1 MREIASRVIRRR
13 WVDRGLACIVIMTDS
28 VKLVVGAIRTSSVE
42 QKPRSSSIRDLGTRK
57 KTTEKLIHVSRG
69 PEKGL
74 NVNKDLHCVVDAGC
88 WHWYRCHWR
97 CVAVQQRENR
107 STKYR
112 RCLISSPIYSNGVKF
127 NKAAEWHWLSH
138 WPSNIRV
145 AKASSHT
152 TMFARHRLHFA
163 PADTAREPTKFASSL
178 HRSNRTSPN
187 RHLAAPSTPR
197 ALF

>member
-1 MREIASRVIRRR
+1 MRYLSTLGWSQIGLHHNYDWLGETGSRYNTNEQRR
-13 WVDRGLACIVIMTDS
+13 
-28 VKLVVGAIRTSSVE
+28 E
-42 QKPRSSSIRDLGTRK
+42 NPRISSILDHGTRK
-57 KTTEKLIHVSRG
+57 KTVAKLIHVNHG

-74 NVNKDLHCVVDAGC
+74 NVNKELHCVVDAGC
-88 WHWYRCHWR
+88 WHWYRRHWR
-97 CVAVQQRENR
+97 YVAVQQREDR

-127 NKAAEWHWLSH
+127 NKAAEWHWLSL

-145 AKASSHT
+145 AKAPSHT

-187 RHLAAPSTPR
+187 RHLTAPSTPR
-197 ALF
+197 APF